1 VAAIANVLVADQVL
15 PVNALYDGV
24 NNKGL
29 IEIWEPSDDQGNI
42 ACQLANTNSTGGL
55 NLTGAYKDTLKQLA
69 KGLQRVLCSKFN
81 CVGVASAK
89 AVPFDDP
96 KYAGKEEYTTQR
108 DFGRVALACFAHYL
122 FGHVDATAA
131 ITNDATF
138 VKSMLSL
145 SGSGADAA
153 AVKEVNGAADR
164 YAAYSAAH
172 LDDINN
178 KELSAWNVAGTAS
191 DANLAKRLVAAIV
204 GKGLD
209 AGAVAVSKVNNA
221 LSDADKKTKLSYIV
235 AQVAGQD
242 ATRLMNEDN
251 SARTSDQRVLLR
263 FYEGDVI
270 YMNVKLL
277 KPTVNVSAGQASSI
291 TNAALGNSYDD
302 GTAGS
307 NIQSYTLKITLG
319 AAETL

>member
-1 VAAIANVLVADQVL
+1 
-15 PVNALYDGV
+15 VNALYDSV

-42 ACQLANTNSTGGL
+42 ACQLANTNSTDGL
-55 NLTGAYKDTLKQLA
+55 DLTGAYKVTLKQLA
-69 KGLQRVLCSKFN
+69 KGLQRVLCGKFD
-81 CVGVASAK
+81 CIGVATAK
-89 AVPFDDP
+89 AAPFDDP

-108 DFGRVALACFAHYL
+108 DFGRLALACFAHYL

-131 ITNDATF
+131 ITNEVAF
-138 VKSMLSL
+138 MKSILSL

-178 KELSAWNVAGTAS
+178 KELAAWNVAGTAS
-191 DANLAKRLVAAIV
+191 DANLAKRLVAAII

-209 AGAVAVSKVNNA
+209 AGVIAVSKVNNT
-221 LSDADKKTKLSYIV
+221 LSAEDKKKNLAYIV
-235 AQVAGQD
+235 AQVTGQD
-242 ATRLMNEDN
+242 GTRLMNEDN
-251 SARTSDQRVLLR
+251 SARTSDQHVLLR

-270 YMNVKLL
+270 YVNIKLL
-277 KPTVNVSAGQASSI
+277 KPTVAVASGQVGGVTNNSLEASYENNV
-291 TNAALGNSYDD
+291 
-302 GTAGS
+302 
-307 NIQSYTLKITLG
+307 QSYTLKITLG